1 MITTPFKKQIP
12 SDYVPAAPGLIA
24 GISYKSLELLDGE
37 EGVFFLRFYNCGIHF
52 RNREEAIAKYNS
64 LTSVKR

>member
-1 MITTPFKKQIP
+1 MITTTFKKQIP

-24 GISYKSLELLDGE
+24 SISYKSLEWIGDE
-37 EGVFFLRFYNCGIHF
+37 MFFIRYYNCGVHYSTF
-52 RNREEAIAKYNS
+52 KVAREKYNS